1 MLKIIVPAGELFD
14 PKTETFTY
22 TKATELTLEHSLVAI
37 SKWESKWEIPFLN
50 TELTHDQFVDYVRC
64 MTITQLVDPN
74 IYLTMTPAILTRIR
88 SYMDAKMSAAV
99 IHSDRQNNHESSK
112 FVTAD
117 LIYYW
122 MVALRIPFECQK
134 WHINRLL
141 MLIRIAEIEQNPNK
155 KLSKAESAKRHHAT
169 NAARRAKMKNRH

>member
-14 PKTETFTY
+14 PKTETFAY
-22 TKATELTLEHSLVAI
+22 TKTVELVLEHSLVAI

-50 TELTHDQFVDYVRC
+50 TELTTEQFIDYVRC
-64 MTITQLVDPN
+64 MTITQNVDPN
-74 IYLTMTPAILTRIR
+74 VYLVMNQAILNRIR
-88 SYMDAKMSAAV
+88 TYMDAKMSAAV
-99 IHSDRQNNHESSK
+99 IHSDRPNNQRSTK
-112 FVTAD
+112 FITAD

-134 WHINRLL
+134 WHLNRLL

-155 KLSKAESAKRHHAT
+155 KLSKAESARRSQAT
-169 NAARRAKMKNRH
+169 NAARRAKMRKH

>member
-14 PKTETFTY
+14 PKTETFIY
-22 TKATELTLEHSLVAI
+22 TKPVELVLEHSLVAI

-50 TELTHDQFVDYVRC
+50 TELTIEQFVDYVRC
-64 MTITQLVDPN
+64 MTITQNVDPN
-74 IYLTMTPAILTRIR
+74 VYLTMNQTVMNRIR
-88 SYMDAKMSAAV
+88 AYMDAKMSAAV
-99 IHSDRQNNHESSK
+99 IHSDRQNNRSSTK
-112 FVTAD
+112 FITAD

-122 MVALRIPFECQK
+122 MVALQIPFECQK

-155 KLSKAESAKRHHAT
+155 KLSKAESAKKSQAI
-169 NAARRAKMKNRH
+169 NAARRAKMKKHH